1 MKTRS
6 IAAAAVAIL
15 AVVAII
21 LAIVGYYGIQ
31 RFKTPA
37 PTKTATPQ
45 DEAVAT
51 SHRGGAVDARVG
63 QEEQ

>member
-6 IAAAAVAIL
+6 IAAAVVAIL

-37 PTKTATPQ
+37 PTKTEIGRAH
-45 DEAVAT
+45 V
-51 SHRGGAVDARVG
+51 
-63 QEEQ
+63 